1 LLLTEIM
8 LHLNKYYQLSILTIS
23 FFIVACHNKRDS
35 GGNIFRYN
43 ESTGIASLDPAFS
56 KNQSTIWPVHQLY
69 NTLVEN
75 DGDTKTKGS
84 LATSWEISADGL
96 NYIFHLRTDVF
107 FHDNEVF
114 PGGKGRKMNAADVEY
129 SFKRIIDKQVA
140 SPGAWVFNNVVD
152 TVDGFKALD
161 DSTFRLRLIRPYAP
175 ILQVLKMK
183 YCSVVPK
190 EVVEKYGNDF
200 RRHPCGTGPFQF
212 VAWEEGLALIL
223 KRNENYFEK
232 DADGN
237 RLPYLNGIK
246 ITFNE
251 SKATEF
257 LLFRQKQLDFLN
269 DIDASFKD
277 EILTLKGALRND
289 WKEKIVLQTHPYL
302 NTEYFGFL
310 VDSSNALIK
319 NSPLKIL
326 KLRQAMNYAI
336 DRRKMILYLRNS
348 LSSPAE
354 SGFVPQGM
362 PSYDSS
368 QVKGY
373 YYDPAKSKQLL
384 AEAGFPDGRGLPSIK
399 LYTIPIYAEIGNYL
413 AKQFEEAGIPVTVE
427 VVLRSFLFELTS
439 NSRAP
444 FFRGSWIADYGDAVN
459 YLSCFYSKNPAP
471 PNYTRYNN
479 PAFDRIF
486 EKAIA
491 ETNDSLRYILYRQ
504 ADQLLIKDAP
514 VITLWYD
521 RVIRLVQINVS
532 GFEPNNLNWLEL
544 RKTRKIG

>member
-1 LLLTEIM
+1 M
-8 LHLNKYYQLSILTIS
+8 FYRFIL
-23 FFIVACHNKRDS
+23 FIVFSLQLIACRNKTS
-35 GGNIFRYN
+35 SNKKIFHYN

-56 KNQSTIWPVHQLY
+56 KNQSTIWPVHQLF

-75 DGDTKTKGS
+75 DGDTKSKGS
-84 LATSWEISADGL
+84 LAKNWDISADGTEYL
-96 NYIFHLRTDVF
+96 FHLRTDVY
-107 FHDNEVF
+107 FHDNDAF
-114 PGGKGRKMNAADVEY
+114 TGGKGRKMVASDIEY
-129 SFKRIIDKQVA
+129 SFKRIIDPKIA
-140 SPGAWVFNNVVD
+140 SPGFYIFNNVVD
-152 TVDGFKALD
+152 SIHGFIAMD
-161 DSTFRLRLIRPYAP
+161 DSTFRLKLTKPYAP
-175 ILQVLKMK
+175 ILQILKMT

-190 EVVEKYGNDF
+190 EVVEKYGSDF
-200 RRHPCGTGPFQF
+200 RSHPCGTGPFQF

-223 KRNENYFEK
+223 KKNGNYFEK
-232 DADGN
+232 DTAGK
-237 RLPYLNGIK
+237 RLPYLDGIK

-277 EILTLKGALRND
+277 EILTLKGELRSN
-289 WKEKIVLQTHPYL
+289 WKDKVVLQIHPYL

-310 VDSSNALIK
+310 VDTTNELIK
-319 NSPLKIL
+319 NSPLRLK

-354 SGFVPQGM
+354 SGFVPEGM

-368 QVKGY
+368 VVKGY
-373 YYDPAKSKQLL
+373 SYNPAKAKELL
-384 AEAGFPDGRGLPSIK
+384 NEAGFSNGKKIPPIK
-399 LYTIPIYAEIGNYL
+399 LYTIPIYGEIGSYL

-444 FFRGSWIADYGDAVN
+444 FFRGSWIADYADAFN

-479 PAFDRIF
+479 PEFDKLF
-486 EKAIA
+486 ERAVA
-491 ETNDSLRYILYRQ
+491 EPNDSLRYILYRQ
-504 ADQLLIKDAP
+504 ADQVLISDAP
-514 VITLWYD
+514 VIPLWYD
-521 RVIRLVQINVS
+521 RVIRLVQPNIS
-532 GFEPNNLNWLEL
+532 GFAPNNLNWLEL
-544 RKTRKIG
+544 RHTLKDD